1 MSISGPCV
9 WLSSLSPPS
18 TSHLPAITNHWS
30 TASWNSEQASSRP
43 RALPSRLP
51 GSWEKEG
58 EPTKPSTTGM
68 QPLVLKAENAFTAAA
83 PPNISSP
90 VQRSTG
96 PASVDNR
103 ENRHTETNG
112 DASRVKLEKHGHDE
126 LQLPR
131 PQETASPRVTTQTTP
146 EKKER
151 EATVQHEKEKDDGD
165 ADMLS
170 SDDGAG
176 SSIGGDKKQS
186 SDSKSEKKKMKR
198 FRLTHNQTRF
208 LMSEFTRQAHPD
220 AAHRERLSK
229 EIPGLTPRQVQVWFQ
244 NRRAKLKRLTSN
256 DRERI
261 LKSRALPDDFD
272 TTQVLRTPFD
282 HKTPAEAPVAS
293 PRTLLTRNPA
303 SNSFKMLLTDGLPR
317 LNDDDYVISPLSS
330 ASTTNG
336 FSAAADR
343 HFESYAQPGVMPGR
357 GGPALSDLHRHNRS
371 AFPFPRSSSF
381 SESSFN
387 SGLNFPGRFSRPGVE
402 PLSHPSMAYGRR
414 PVDYALGRPA
424 NGMVVGYDHQRAL
437 EGSVS
442 PTGPPDQSIHY
453 NVDSHH
459 QQIPNY
465 HSSLAM
471 PAPKGYGGMEINSHL
486 QQHGR
491 QMPALQSVPVSDAPD
506 YRSYSYD
513 HHPYGISHAMPYSQ
527 ANASSM
533 SLPAS
538 FPSDTTPGAVTTSAE
553 DRMNHPPQL
562 IDPARAKF
570 GGQTF
575 EYANYL

>member
-18 TSHLPAITNHWS
+18 NSHLPALTNHWS
-30 TASWNSEQASSRP
+30 TASWNSEQASLRS

-58 EPTKPSTTGM
+58 EPAKTPAAEM
-68 QPLVLKAENAFTAAA
+68 QPPVLKAENAFTAVAPAGASSPAQRSAA
-83 PPNISSP
+83 PTSFNHPES
-90 VQRSTG
+90 
-96 PASVDNR
+96 
-103 ENRHTETNG
+103 RHTQSEG
-112 DASRVKLEKHGHDE
+112 DISRVKLEKLNHSE
-126 LQLPR
+126 FRLPR
-131 PQETASPRVTTQTTP
+131 PQGTASPRATKETTP
-146 EKKER
+146 EPKDRDAME
-151 EATVQHEKEKDDGD
+151 QQEKDKGNGD
-165 ADMLS
+165 AEMAW

-176 SSIGGDKKQS
+176 SSVGGDRKQS

-282 HKTPAEAPVAS
+282 HKTPAEAP
-293 PRTLLTRNPA
+293 
-303 SNSFKMLLTDGLPR
+303 MLLTDGLPR

-343 HFESYAQPGVMPGR
+343 HFESYAQPGAIPGR
-357 GGPALSDLHRHNRS
+357 GGPALSELHRNNRS

-381 SESSFN
+381 SESSYN
-387 SGLNFPGRFSRPGVE
+387 SGLQFPGRFSRPGVE
-402 PLSHPSMAYGRR
+402 PLSHPSMTYARR

-442 PTGPPDQSIHY
+442 PTGPPDQSIQY
-453 NVDSHH
+453 NVDSHN

-471 PAPKGYGGMEINSHL
+471 PAPKGYGGLEINSHI

-491 QMPALQSVPVSDAPD
+491 QIPALQSVPVSDAPD
-506 YRSYSYD
+506 YRPYSYD
-513 HHPYGISHAMPYSQ
+513 HHPYSMNHAMPYSQ
-527 ANASSM
+527 SNASSM

-538 FPSDTTPGAVTTSAE
+538 FPSDTNNVSQGSVVTSAE

-562 IDPARAKF
+562 LDPLRAKY